1 MSDTPALVPALTPA
15 GFRDYTPGEVAARQ
29 GMIRT
34 IQRAYERFGFDPL
47 DTPAVEFMD
56 TLLGPPSAADE
67 ESAKMLFQ
75 ARRLRGRDVAG
86 GEETEELG
94 LRFDLTVPL
103 ARYVASHS
111 GQLPRPFKRYQVGPV
126 WRGERP
132 QKGRFCEFLQF
143 DLDAVGTSDLYADA
157 EVLWGVHDALVDL
170 GVTRFVIRV
179 NSRKV
184 LNGLPA
190 VAGFDEGKL
199 VEVIRVLD
207 KVDKVG
213 VDAVLDELRRPDRG
227 GLGLGAEACEAIRG
241 FMAIGGDP
249 DEALA
254 RVEALCGGEGV
265 MAEGARELR
274 EVAAHLRAAG
284 VPQERWRIDLSIAR
298 GLGYYTGP
306 VFETTLLD
314 LPQIG
319 SVCSGGRYDG
329 LVSRFSADPAP
340 AVGAS
345 IGVDRLFAALKELG
359 QLRVPPTCV
368 QVLVTAMERDR
379 RADYIALVAELRAAG
394 LNAALYQGEDHAF
407 RAQMAEATR
416 REVPVVVI
424 CGGRE
429 LRDGVVTLKDMRAR
443 AQVTVPRAELA
454 AAARGLLGGAPA
466 P

>member
-1 MSDTPALVPALTPA
+1 MSDTPTLVPALTPA

-29 GMIRT
+29 RMIRT
-34 IQRAYERFGFDPL
+34 IQRTYERFGFDPL
-47 DTPAVEFMD
+47 ETPAIEFMD
-56 TLLGPPSAADE
+56 TLLGPPSDTDE

-86 GEETEELG
+86 GEDTEELG

-143 DLDAVGTSDLYADA
+143 DLDTVGTQDLYADA
-157 EVLWGVHDALVDL
+157 EVLWGVHDALSDL
-170 GVTRFVIRV
+170 GVTDFIIRV
-179 NSRKV
+179 NNRKI

-190 VAGFDEGKL
+190 VAAFDPSKL
-199 VEVIRVLD
+199 VDVIRVID

-213 VDAVLDELRRPDRG
+213 ADAVIDELCRADKG
-227 GLGLGAEACEAIRG
+227 GLGLSAESGEAIRA
-241 FMAIGGDP
+241 FMNIGGAP

-254 RVEALCGGEGV
+254 RVEALCGGQGV

-274 EVAAHLRAAG
+274 EIAAHLNAAG
-284 VPQERWRIDLSIAR
+284 VPPTRWRIDLSIAR

-329 LVSRFSADPAP
+329 LVSRFSSDAAP

-359 QLRVPPTCV
+359 RLHTPPTCV
-368 QVLVTAMERDR
+368 EVLVTTMEKDR
-379 RADYIALVAELRAAG
+379 RADYIALVAELRAG
-394 LNAALYQGEDHAF
+394 GVNAALYQGDDQAF

-416 REVPVVVI
+416 REVPVVLI

-443 AQVTVPRAELA
+443 TQTTVPRADLA
-454 AAARGLLGGAPA
+454 RAARALLG
-466 P
+466 